1 MSCNQ
6 HPTNI
11 LFWNVLWNKLGE
23 KTSEFI
29 QNDVVLVWNQ
39 SASVLDWLPA
49 VLWWTQFSKSLMGTN
64 GNSCNQSLM
73 GYILLIYILY
83 YMYIYYIYYTY
94 VLIDG
99 NNFPWFPWNISPKLS
114 PKNIARSGFWSCWRL
129 SLGRMVGDWTMTG
142 WFFHSVPI
150 GSMYAIYGNIYHQY
164 TPNVSIYTIHGSYGI
179 YIYTYMHT
187 YYI

>member
-73 GYILLIYILY
+73 GYILLIYTYIYIILY
-83 YMYIYYIYYTY
+83 VYILYILHICTHWWEQLSMVSLKYLPKIVTKKHRQERLLELLEA
-94 VLIDG
+94 VTGKDG
-99 NNFPWFPWNISPKLS
+99 WWLDHDWMIFPFSS
-114 PKNIARSGFWSCWRL
+114 HR
-129 SLGRMVGDWTMTG
+129 
-142 WFFHSVPI
+142 
-150 GSMYAIYGNIYHQY
+150 
-164 TPNVSIYTIHGSYGI
+164 IHVC
-179 YIYTYMHT
+179 YIW
-187 YYI
+187 

>member
-1 MSCNQ
+1 
-6 HPTNI
+6 
-11 LFWNVLWNKLGE
+11 
-23 KTSEFI
+23 
-29 QNDVVLVWNQ
+29 
-39 SASVLDWLPA
+39 
-49 VLWWTQFSKSLMGTN
+49 MGTHVIN
-64 GNSCNQSLM
+64 HWWD
-73 GYILLIYILY
+73 IYLY
-83 YMYIYYIYYTY
+83 YMYIYIIYYTY

-179 YIYTYMHT
+179 YKDIYIQENQRYTVKPYCFTVKSKMAMEHPPVCC
-187 YYI
+187 YVSHWNLHVWSFL